1 MIKSMTGYGRAVETV
16 NGREFTVELRSVN
29 NRYLDCTVKLPRSL
43 SFAEE
48 AVKQA
53 VKASVSRGKVD
64 VYITVKSENADDTK
78 ISLNTAVVEGYLA
91 AMRQMVESYGVK
103 DDISVS
109 TLSRMNDVFTV
120 EKPEVDEEQLKADMM
135 GVLDKALAGYD
146 AMRCTEGAALD
157 KDLRSRGETILELV
171 SQVEAGNGQT
181 VIDYRTRL
189 ENKLREVLANTAI
202 DESRILTEAAIFADK
217 VAVDEETVRLRSH
230 LSQMEE
236 LLANDKYDY
245 THPQSMPDGSLY
257 YIRRPYRTGQKRSS
271 PFGCLLDIL
280 LLPFRLLGAL
290 FGFLNVF
297 SAKYSGKTLSGG
309 RDVKNR
315 DEQQMFIDGNLIQ
328 AEKELQAN
336 RKRGEA
342 NPGIIPHTWELR
354 RRDANGND
362 TLIRAGVAAFRAD
375 RTSGELL
382 FSNGSAI
389 LRRTPDGKESKVL
402 DAQGVSFIC

>member
-1 MIKSMTGYGRAVETV
+1 MTGYGRAVETI

-64 VYITVKSENADDTK
+64 VFITVKSENTDDTK
-78 ISLNTAVVEGYLA
+78 ISLNTAVLEGYLA
-91 AMRQMVESYGVK
+91 AMRQMVETYGVK

-120 EKPEVDEEQLKADMM
+120 EKPEVDEEQLKADLM
-135 GVLDKALAGYD
+135 GVLAKALAGYD

-171 SQVEAGNGQT
+171 TQVEAGNGQT

-189 ENKLREVLANTAI
+189 YNKLKEVLANTNI

-230 LSQMEE
+230 LQQM
-236 LLANDKYDY
+236 N
-245 THPQSMPDGSLY
+245 TM
-257 YIRRPYRTGQKRSS
+257 
-271 PFGCLLDIL
+271 
-280 LLPFRLLGAL
+280 
-290 FGFLNVF
+290 
-297 SAKYSGKTLSGG
+297 LSGG
-309 RDVKNR
+309 GAVGRKLDFLLQEMNR
-315 DEQQMFIDGNLIQ
+315 
-328 AEKELQAN
+328 
-336 RKRGEA
+336 EA
-342 NPGIIPHTWELR
+342 NTIGSKCTDVRLARIVVDIKAELEK
-354 RRDANGND
+354 
-362 TLIRAGVAAFRAD
+362 IREQ
-375 RTSGELL
+375 TQNIE
-382 FSNGSAI
+382 
-389 LRRTPDGKESKVL
+389 
-402 DAQGVSFIC
+402 